1 MKTRIQ
7 KSRKIAALSVLLLM
21 LCLDANAAKGSIER
35 GRYLAK
41 IGGCNDCHTPGY
53 GLSGGQV
60 PEAQWLV
67 GDQLGWNGPWGTTY
81 PSNLRLFFQKV
92 SESEWL
98 KMARERQL
106 RPPMPWF
113 ALRDMSDEDPIV
125 AVPFHS
131 HARPSR
137 RAGAGLSATW
147 CRAQRAGDSLP
158 SAAEL
163 IAAGNAVLEPIQA

>member
-1 MKTRIQ
+1 MKTRIR
-7 KSRKIAALSVLLLM
+7 KSRKTASLRVLLLM

-81 PSNLRLFFQKV
+81 PSNLRLFF
-92 SESEWL
+92 
-98 KMARERQL
+98 
-106 RPPMPWF
+106 
-113 ALRDMSDEDPIV
+113 
-125 AVPFHS
+125 
-131 HARPSR
+131 
-137 RAGAGLSATW
+137 
-147 CRAQRAGDSLP
+147 
-158 SAAEL
+158 
-163 IAAGNAVLEPIQA
+163 

>member
-1 MKTRIQ
+1 MRTRM
-7 KSRKIAALSVLLLM
+7 RTNRAAALAALLSM
-21 LCLDANAAKGSIER
+21 LCLDAGAAGGSIER

-67 GDQLGWNGPWGTTY
+67 GDQIGWNGPWGTTY
-81 PSNLRLFFQKV
+81 PSNLRLYFQKV

-98 KMARERQL
+98 KAAREKQL

-113 ALRDMSDEDPIV
+113 ALRDMSDEDLVSLHRFIRTLGPAGEPAPAYLPPGVEPQGPAIRF
-125 AVPFHS
+125 PQP
-131 HARPSR
+131 PS
-137 RAGAGLSATW
+137 
-147 CRAQRAGDSLP
+147 
-158 SAAEL
+158 
-163 IAAGNAVLEPIQA
+163 